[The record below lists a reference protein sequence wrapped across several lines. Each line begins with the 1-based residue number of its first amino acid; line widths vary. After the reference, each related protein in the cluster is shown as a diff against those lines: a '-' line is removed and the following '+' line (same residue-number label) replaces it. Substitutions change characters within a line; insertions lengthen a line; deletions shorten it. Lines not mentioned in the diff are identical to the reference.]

1 MPEATRGATATLFA
15 DGLTGG
21 AAAGPVPDAPRDTN
35 CRSARPP
42 RRVSLRGSRFPVP
55 GGNPG
60 SPGLRPGWARVFR
73 AAYAG
78 MQ

>member
-1 MPEATRGATATLFA
+1 MPEATRGARAALFA

-21 AAAGPVPDAPRDTN
+21 AAAVPAPDAPRDVN
-35 CRSARPP
+35 CRPARPP
-42 RRVSLRGSRFPVP
+42 RRVSWMGPRFPVP
-55 GGNPG
+55 DGNPG